1 MKSVFLLFWSDIKSI
16 LSRPYAIFVILVLMV
31 MPGFYAWFN
40 IVASWNPYGN
50 TKNIKVAIANE
61 DAGVDFL

>member
-50 TKNIKVAIANE
+50 TQNIKVAIANE